1 MSRIRIL
8 PDILSNQIA
17 AGEVVQRPVSVVKE
31 LVENAMDAGANR
43 IIVEIENGG
52 KTLIRVSDNGC
63 GLSRDEAVLALERY
77 ATSKIYT
84 KEDLFSIS
92 TFGFRGE
99 ALPSIASVSK
109 FSLVSRTADN
119 STGTRVDMNGGKLSG
134 VTDTGAPVGTMVE
147 VRRLFFNTPARRK
160 FLKSENTESGHIAD
174 ALAGLAMGNSGVGF
188 RLVVNRR
195 SVKSYPPGQTLF
207 QRAQMVLGK
216 EVADQLYEMQWPQTD
231 EDANSRLPGLSIRGV
246 CANPGVTRS
255 TANRIFLFVN
265 RRLVYDRGLI
275 SAMFQGYRGRIMK
288 GRYPVGAVCVALP
301 CDQVDVNVHPTKRE
315 IKFITP
321 GPVYQA
327 LSLAVANA
335 LSHGQDDKLSYARA
349 VMAEKKDS
357 PTPAQAALKS
367 ASLPE
372 TENKR
377 TPDLFE
383 SVSVPQSPPV
393 YDAFDSPPEAFQA
406 AEPREKS
413 WTPVP
418 ETRLPDQP
426 PLPDHEPQTS
436 DQGMTRP
443 LSEPEPLQA
452 TPSGFRVIG
461 QVLNI
466 YIVVEKENHLI
477 LVDQHAAHE
486 RIVFEQLL
494 NRYRRM
500 EVQSQSLAVPE
511 VLELSHKEALVLES
525 IMADLAGLGIRVEPF
540 GGTSFVIKA
549 VPVLVEEKQV
559 GPMVVEMV
567 EKISRANG
575 TGIKDDWLE
584 DALATMACHR
594 SVRGG
599 QSMSLKEMT
608 ALVAQLFTCENPMH
622 CPHGRPVFVS
632 FDARSLEKLFK
643 RVV

>member
-17 AGEVVQRPVSVVKE
+17 AGEVVQRPVSAVKE
-31 LVENAMDAGANR
+31 LVENAMDAGADR

-52 KTLIRVSDNGC
+52 KSLIRVSDNGC
-63 GLSRDEAVLALERY
+63 GLYRDEAVLAVERY

-84 KEDLFSIS
+84 KDDLFSIS

-99 ALPSIASVSK
+99 ALPAIASVSK

-119 STGTRVDMNGGKLSG
+119 ATGTRVDLDGGKLAG

-147 VRRLFFNTPARRK
+147 VKRLFFNTPARRK

-174 ALAGLAMGNSGVGF
+174 ALAGLAMGNPTVGF
-188 RLVVNRR
+188 RLVVNGRA
-195 SVKSYPPGQTLF
+195 VKSYPPGQTLF

-216 EVADQLYEMQWPQTD
+216 EVADQLYEIQWPKGD
-231 EDANSRLPGLSIRGV
+231 DGEDKGLLSLDIRGV

-255 TANRIFLFVN
+255 TANRIYLFVN
-265 RRLVYDRGLI
+265 QRLVYDRGLI

-288 GRYPVGAVCVALP
+288 GRYPVGAVCVTLP
-301 CDQVDVNVHPTKRE
+301 YDQVDVNVHPAKRE

-327 LSLAVANA
+327 LSVAVADA
-335 LSHGQDDKLSYARA
+335 LGRGQDDKFSYARA
-349 VMAEKKDS
+349 IIPQKKEAL
-357 PTPAQAALKS
+357 TPVQESLKS

-372 TENKR
+372 KKVTS
-377 TPDLFE
+377 DLFE
-383 SVSVPQSPPV
+383 GQQQRPV
-393 YDAFDSPPEAFQA
+393 YNTPDSTPEAFQA
-406 AEPREKS
+406 AEPRDES
-413 WTPVP
+413 WVP
-418 ETRLPDQP
+418 EPEPEISAKSILPDQGDKGLDP
-426 PLPDHEPQTS
+426 AVSITFS
-436 DQGMTRP
+436 K
-443 LSEPEPLQA
+443 PEPFQR
-452 TPSGFRVIG
+452 TQSEVRVVG

-466 YIVVEKENHLI
+466 YIVVEKEGHLI

-494 NRYRRM
+494 KRYKHM
-500 EVQSQSLAVPE
+500 DVQSQSLAVPE
-511 VLELSHKEALVLES
+511 ILELSHKEAVVLES
-525 IMADLAGLGIRVEPF
+525 IMADLADLGIRVEPF

-549 VPVLVEEKQV
+549 VPVLVEEKNV
-559 GPMVVEMV
+559 GSMVVEMV
-567 EKISRANG
+567 EQISHANG
-575 TGIKDDWLE
+575 TGLKDDWLD

-599 QSMSLKEMT
+599 QSMSLREMT
-608 ALVAQLFTCENPMH
+608 ALVEQLFACENPMH

-643 RVV
+643 RLV

>member
-31 LVENAMDAGANR
+31 LVENAMDAGADR

-52 KTLIRVSDNGC
+52 KTLIRISDNGC

-84 KEDLFSIS
+84 KDDLFSIS

-99 ALPSIASVSK
+99 ALPAIASVSK
-109 FSLVSRTADN
+109 FSLVSRTKDN
-119 STGTRVDMNGGKLSG
+119 AIGTRVDMNGGKLAG

-160 FLKSENTESGHIAD
+160 FLKSENTEYGHIAD
-174 ALAGLAMGNSGVGF
+174 ALAGLAMGNPGVGF
-188 RLVVNRR
+188 RLVVNRK

-216 EVADQLYEMQWPQTD
+216 EVADHMYEMQWPQTD
-231 EDANSRLPGLSIRGV
+231 DGGDSCLSGLCIRGV

-255 TANRIFLFVN
+255 TSNRIFLFVN
-265 RRLVYDRGLI
+265 QRLVYDRGLI

-288 GRYPVGAVCVALP
+288 GRYPVGAVCVVLP
-301 CDQVDVNVHPTKRE
+301 CDQVDVNVHPAKRE

-321 GPVYQA
+321 GPVYKA
-327 LSLAVANA
+327 LSLAVASA
-335 LSHGQDDKLSYARA
+335 LSRGQDDKLSYARA
-349 VMAEKKDS
+349 VLPGKKDS
-357 PTPAQAALKS
+357 PIPAQAALKS

-372 TENKR
+372 KR
-377 TPDLFE
+377 LTSDLFE
-383 SVSVPQSPPV
+383 SVPAPPQSPPV
-393 YDAFDSPPEAFQA
+393 YNSFDSPSESFQA
-406 AEPREKS
+406 AELREKF
-413 WTPVP
+413 WTPEPATKRSVQAP
-418 ETRLPDQP
+418 VA
-426 PLPDHEPQTS
+426 DHENQILSPSVT
-436 DQGMTRP
+436 THF
-443 LSEPEPLQA
+443 SEPEPLQA
-452 TPSGFRVIG
+452 VPSGVRVVG

-466 YIVVEKENHLI
+466 YIVVEKQNHLI

-494 NRYRRM
+494 KRYKRM

-525 IMADLAGLGIRVEPF
+525 IMADLADLGIRVEPF

-559 GPMVVEMV
+559 GLMVVEMV
-567 EKISRANG
+567 EKISHANG
-575 TGIKDDWLE
+575 TGLKDDWLE
-584 DALATMACHR
+584 DALSTMACHR

-599 QSMSLKEMT
+599 QSMSPKEMT
-608 ALVAQLFTCENPMH
+608 ALVEQLFVCENPMH
-622 CPHGRPVFVS
+622 CPHGRPIFVS

-643 RVV
+643 RLV

>member
-8 PDILSNQIA
+8 PDLLSNQIA

-31 LVENAMDAGANR
+31 LVENAMDAGADR

-109 FSLVSRTADN
+109 FSFVSRTADN
-119 STGTRVDMNGGKLSG
+119 AIGTRVDMNGGKLSG

-160 FLKSENTESGHIAD
+160 FLKSENTEAGHIAD
-174 ALAGLAMGNSGVGF
+174 ALAGLAMGNPGVGF

-195 SVKSYPPGQTLF
+195 SVKSYPPGQSLF

-216 EVADQLYEMQWPQTD
+216 EVADQLYEMQWPKMD
-231 EDANSRLPGLSIRGV
+231 EDGDSGLPELCIRGV

-265 RRLVYDRGLI
+265 RRLVYDRGLVA
-275 SAMFQGYRGRIMK
+275 AMFQGYRGRIMK
-288 GRYPVGAVCVALP
+288 GRYPVGAVCVELP

-327 LSLAVANA
+327 LSIAVANA
-335 LSHGQDDKLSYARA
+335 LSRGQDDKLSYARA
-349 VMAEKKDS
+349 VMPQKKDS
-357 PTPAQAALKS
+357 PMPVQAALKS
-367 ASLPE
+367 ASLSE
-372 TENKR
+372 QR
-377 TPDLFE
+377 LTPDLFE
-383 SVSVPQSPPV
+383 SASTLQSSTV
-393 YDAFDSPPEAFQA
+393 YDSFDSPAESFQA
-406 AEPREKS
+406 AEAREKS

-418 ETRLPDQP
+418 ETKLSDQAP
-426 PLPDHEPQTS
+426 VAGHEPQTS
-436 DQGMTRP
+436 DQGITAP
-443 LSEPEPLQA
+443 LSEPEPFQA
-452 TPSGFRVIG
+452 TQSGFRVVG

-466 YIVVEKENHLI
+466 YIVVEKQNHLI

-494 NRYRRM
+494 NRYKHM
-500 EVQSQSLAVPE
+500 DVQSQSLVVPE
-511 VLELSHKEALVLES
+511 VLELSHKEALVLDS
-525 IMADLAGLGIRVEPF
+525 IMADLADLGIKVEPF

-567 EKISRANG
+567 EKISHANG
-575 TGIKDDWLE
+575 TGLKNDWLE

-643 RVV
+643 RLV

>member
-17 AGEVVQRPVSVVKE
+17 AGEVVQRPASVVKE
-31 LVENAMDAGANR
+31 LVENAMDAGGDR

-52 KTLIRVSDNGC
+52 KTLIRVSDNGG

-84 KEDLFSIS
+84 NEDLFSIS

-109 FSLVSRTADN
+109 FSLVSRTKDN
-119 STGTRVDMNGGKLSG
+119 AAGTRVDMNGGKLSG

-147 VRRLFFNTPARRK
+147 VRQLFFNTPARRK
-160 FLKSENTESGHIAD
+160 FLKSENTEAGHIAD
-174 ALAGLAMGNSGVGF
+174 ALAGLSMGNPGVGF
-188 RLVVNRR
+188 RFVVNRR

-216 EVADQLYEMQWPQTD
+216 GAADHLYDMQWP
-231 EDANSRLPGLSIRGV
+231 EANDDVDNGLPGLCIHGV
-246 CANPGVTRS
+246 CANPGITRS
-255 TANRIFLFVN
+255 TTNRIFLFVN
-265 RRLVYDRGLI
+265 QRLVYDRGLI

-301 CDQVDVNVHPTKRE
+301 FDQVDVNVHPAKRE

-327 LSLAVANA
+327 FSHAVASA
-335 LSHGQDDKLSYARA
+335 LSRGQNDKLAYARA
-349 VMAEKKDS
+349 FMAEKKES
-357 PTPAQAALKS
+357 LPPVQAALKS

-372 TENKR
+372 KTL

-383 SVSVPQSPPV
+383 SVSAPQPPPV
-393 YDAFDSPPEAFQA
+393 YTSFNPPSESLHAAEFREQSWNPAPATKFPSQAPVAVHESQTPGQGITTPFPEPPLLQA
-406 AEPREKS
+406 AR
-413 WTPVP
+413 
-418 ETRLPDQP
+418 
-426 PLPDHEPQTS
+426 
-436 DQGMTRP
+436 
-443 LSEPEPLQA
+443 SE
-452 TPSGFRVIG
+452 FRVIG
-461 QVLNI
+461 QALNI

-500 EVQSQSLAVPE
+500 DVQSQSLAVPE
-511 VLELSHKEALVLES
+511 VIELSHKEALALES
-525 IMADLAGLGIRVEPF
+525 IMADLTGLGIMVEPF
-540 GGTSFVIKA
+540 GGTSFVIKS
-549 VPVLVEEKQV
+549 VPVLVEEKHV
-559 GPMVVEMV
+559 GPMVIKMV
-567 EKISRANG
+567 EKISHANG
-575 TGIKDDWLE
+575 TGLKDDWLE

-599 QSMSLKEMT
+599 QSMSPKEMT

-622 CPHGRPVFVS
+622 CPHGRPIFVS

-643 RVV
+643 RLV

>member
-17 AGEVVQRPVSVVKE
+17 AGEVVQRPVSAVKE
-31 LVENAMDAGANR
+31 LVENAMDAGADR

-63 GLSRDEAVLALERY
+63 GLSRDEAVLAVERY

-84 KEDLFSIS
+84 KDDLFSIS

-99 ALPSIASVSK
+99 ALPAIASVSK

-119 STGTRVDMNGGKLSG
+119 ATGTRVDMDGGKLAG

-147 VRRLFFNTPARRK
+147 VKRLFFNTPARRK

-174 ALAGLAMGNSGVGF
+174 ALAGLAIGNPTVGF

-195 SVKSYPPGQTLF
+195 AVKSYPPGQTLF

-216 EVADQLYEMQWPQTD
+216 EVVDQLYEIQWPKA
-231 EDANSRLPGLSIRGV
+231 EDGEDNSMPGLGICGV

-255 TANRIFLFVN
+255 TANRIYLFVN
-265 RRLVYDRGLI
+265 QRLVYDRGLI

-288 GRYPVGAVCVALP
+288 GRYPVGAVCVTLP
-301 CDQVDVNVHPTKRE
+301 CNQVDVNVHPAKRE

-327 LSLAVANA
+327 LAVAVADA
-335 LSHGQDDKLSYARA
+335 LNRGQDDKFSYARA
-349 VMAEKKDS
+349 VMPGKKEAQ
-357 PTPAQAALKS
+357 TPVQAALKS

-372 TENKR
+372 KKVTS
-377 TPDLFE
+377 DLFK
-383 SVSVPQSPPV
+383 SVSNPPPQPPPV
-393 YDAFDSPPEAFQA
+393 YNAPDLAPESFQTAEPPEK
-406 AEPREKS
+406 P
-413 WTPVP
+413 WVP
-418 ETRLPDQP
+418 EPETELPAQSTLPDQRN
-426 PLPDHEPQTS
+426 QRS
-436 DQGMTRP
+436 DQAV
-443 LSEPEPLQA
+443 PEPFSKPEPGQHIQ
-452 TPSGFRVIG
+452 SGIRVVG

-500 EVQSQSLAVPE
+500 DVQSQSLAIPE
-511 VLELSHKEALVLES
+511 VLELSNKEAVVLES
-525 IMADLAGLGIRVEPF
+525 IMADLADLGIRVEPF

-549 VPVLVEEKQV
+549 VPVLVEEKHV
-559 GPMVVEMV
+559 GAMVVEMV
-567 EKISRANG
+567 EKISQANG
-575 TGIKDDWLE
+575 TGLKDDWLD

-599 QSMSLKEMT
+599 QSMSVKEMA
-608 ALVAQLFTCENPMH
+608 ALVEQLFACENPMH

-643 RVV
+643 RLV

>member
-17 AGEVVQRPVSVVKE
+17 AGEVVQRPVSAVKE
-31 LVENAMDAGANR
+31 LVENAMDAGADR

-52 KTLIRVSDNGC
+52 KSLIRVSDNGC
-63 GLSRDEAVLALERY
+63 GLSRDEAVLAVERY

-84 KEDLFSIS
+84 KDDLFSIS

-99 ALPSIASVSK
+99 ALPAIASVSK

-119 STGTRVDMNGGKLSG
+119 ATGTRVDLEGGKLAG

-147 VRRLFFNTPARRK
+147 VKRLFFNTPARRK

-174 ALAGLAMGNSGVGF
+174 ALAGLAMGNPTVGF

-195 SVKSYPPGQTLF
+195 AVKSYPPGQTLF

-216 EVADQLYEMQWPQTD
+216 EVADQLYEIQWPKVD
-231 EDANSRLPGLSIRGV
+231 DGEDKGLSGLGIHGV

-255 TANRIFLFVN
+255 TANRIYLFVN
-265 RRLVYDRGLI
+265 QRLVYDRGLI

-288 GRYPVGAVCVALP
+288 GRYPVGAVCVTLP
-301 CDQVDVNVHPTKRE
+301 CDQVDVNVHPAKRE

-321 GPVYQA
+321 GPVYKALSIAVAQA
-327 LSLAVANA
+327 LSR
-335 LSHGQDDKLSYARA
+335 GQDDKFSYARA
-349 VMAEKKDS
+349 VMPEKKEAEA
-357 PTPAQAALKS
+357 PVRAALKS
-367 ASLPE
+367 AALPE
-372 TENKR
+372 KKVR
-377 TPDLFE
+377 SDLFE
-383 SVSVPQSPPV
+383 GVSSSPQRPPV
-393 YDAFDSPPEAFQA
+393 YSTPDSSLHSFQA
-406 AEPREKS
+406 AEPRDAT
-413 WTPVP
+413 WIP
-418 ETRLPDQP
+418 ETEPELRAKSTLPDRENRSLDQAVP
-426 PLPDHEPQTS
+426 PPFS
-436 DQGMTRP
+436 K
-443 LSEPEPLQA
+443 PEPFQY
-452 TPSGFRVIG
+452 TKSEIRVVG

-466 YIVVEKENHLI
+466 YIVVEKEGHLI

-494 NRYRRM
+494 SRYKHM
-500 EVQSQSLAVPE
+500 DVQSQSLAVPE
-511 VLELSHKEALVLES
+511 VLELSHKEAVVLES
-525 IMADLAGLGIRVEPF
+525 IIADLADLGIRVEPF

-549 VPVLVEEKQV
+549 VPVLVEERNV
-559 GPMVVEMV
+559 GAMVVEMV
-567 EKISRANG
+567 EQISHANG
-575 TGIKDDWLE
+575 TGLKDDWLD
-584 DALATMACHR
+584 DALAAMACHR

-599 QSMSLKEMT
+599 QSMSSREMT
-608 ALVAQLFTCENPMH
+608 ELVEQLFTCENPMH

-643 RVV
+643 RLV

>member
-17 AGEVVQRPVSVVKE
+17 AGEVVQRPVSAVKE
-31 LVENAMDAGANR
+31 LVENAVDAGADR
-43 IIVEIENGG
+43 VIVEIENGG
-52 KTLIRVSDNGC
+52 KSLIRVSDNGC
-63 GLSRDEAVLALERY
+63 GLSRDEAVLAVERY

-84 KEDLFSIS
+84 KDDLFSIS

-99 ALPSIASVSK
+99 ALPAIASVSK

-119 STGTRVDMNGGKLSG
+119 ATGTRVDMDGGKLSG

-147 VRRLFFNTPARRK
+147 VKRLFFNTPARRK

-174 ALAGLAMGNSGVGF
+174 ALAGLAMGNPTVGF

-195 SVKSYPPGQTLF
+195 AVKSYPPGQTLF

-216 EVADQLYEMQWPQTD
+216 EVADQLYEIEWPIADSGQD
-231 EDANSRLPGLSIRGV
+231 GGMSGLSIHGV

-255 TANRIFLFVN
+255 TANRIYLFVN
-265 RRLVYDRGLI
+265 QRLVYDRGLI

-288 GRYPVGAVCVALP
+288 GRYPVGAVCVTLP
-301 CDQVDVNVHPTKRE
+301 CDQVDVNVHPAKRE

-327 LSLAVANA
+327 LSIAVSGA
-335 LSHGQDDKLSYARA
+335 LNRGQDDKFSYARA
-349 VMAEKKDS
+349 VMPGKKDS
-357 PTPAQAALKS
+357 RTPVQASLES

-372 TENKR
+372 KR
-377 TPDLFE
+377 VRSDLFE
-383 SVSVPQSPPV
+383 PVITPVRPPPV
-393 YDAFDSPPEAFQA
+393 YNAPDSPPESFQA
-406 AEPREKS
+406 AEPLEKP
-413 WTPVP
+413 WGPEP
-418 ETRLPDQP
+418 ETEKPG
-426 PLPDHEPQTS
+426 PLPLKDHGTQRSDPVVPTS
-436 DQGMTRP
+436 YSQ
-443 LSEPEPLQA
+443 PEPFQH
-452 TPSGFRVIG
+452 TPSGIRVVG

-466 YIVVEKENHLI
+466 YIVVEKEAHLI

-494 NRYRRM
+494 KRYKQM
-500 EVQSQSLAVPE
+500 DVQSQSLAVPE
-511 VLELSHKEALVLES
+511 VLELSNKEAVVLES
-525 IMADLAGLGIRVEPF
+525 IMGDLADLGIRVEPF

-549 VPVLVEEKQV
+549 VPVLVEEKNV
-559 GPMVVEMV
+559 SAMVVEMV
-567 EKISRANG
+567 EQISHANG
-575 TGIKDDWLE
+575 TGLKDDWLD

-594 SVRGG
+594 SLRGG
-599 QSMSLKEMT
+599 QSMSPREMT
-608 ALVAQLFTCENPMH
+608 ALVEQLFACENPMH

-643 RVV
+643 RLV

>member
-31 LVENAMDAGANR
+31 LVENAMDAGADR
-43 IIVEIENGG
+43 IIVDIENGG

-84 KEDLFSIS
+84 KDDLFSIS

-109 FSLVSRTADN
+109 FALVSRTADHA
-119 STGTRVDMNGGKLSG
+119 TGTRVDMNGGKLSG

-147 VRRLFFNTPARRK
+147 VRHLFFNTPARRK

-174 ALAGLAMGNSGVGF
+174 TLAGLAMGNPGVGF
-188 RLVVNRR
+188 RLAVNRR

-216 EVADQLYEMQWPQTD
+216 EAAGHLYEMQWPETD
-231 EDANSRLPGLSIRGV
+231 EGGDSSPPGLSVCGV

-255 TANRIFLFVN
+255 TSNRIFLFVN
-265 RRLVYDRGLI
+265 QRLVYDRGLI

-301 CDQVDVNVHPTKRE
+301 SGQVDVNVHPAKRE
-315 IKFITP
+315 IKFIAP
-321 GPVYQA
+321 GPVYKA
-327 LSLAVANA
+327 VSLAVANA
-335 LSHGQDDKLSYARA
+335 LSRGQADVLSYAGA
-349 VMAEKKDS
+349 FLAGKKE
-357 PTPAQAALKS
+357 PQIPAQAALES
-367 ASLPE
+367 TSLPE
-372 TENKR
+372 NVS

-383 SVSVPQSPPV
+383 KVCAPQQPPA
-393 YDAFDSPPEAFQA
+393 YTAFDSAPDAFQT
-406 AEPREKS
+406 AESRQTSWPRA
-413 WTPVP
+413 P
-418 ETRLPDQP
+418 ETKQP
-426 PLPDHEPQTS
+426 AQAPWVDHENEKS
-436 DQGMTRP
+436 DQGMAPRVC
-443 LSEPEPLQA
+443 EPQSVPA
-452 TPSGFRVIG
+452 APSGLRVIG
-461 QVLNI
+461 QVLNL
-466 YIVVEKENHLI
+466 YVVVEKDRHLI

-494 NRYRRM
+494 SRCKRM
-500 EVQSQSLAVPE
+500 DVQSQTLAVPE
-511 VLELSHKEALVLES
+511 VLELSHKEALLLES
-525 IMADLAGLGIRVEPF
+525 IMTDLADLGIGVEPF
-540 GGTSFVIKA
+540 GGTSFIIKS

-559 GPMVVEMV
+559 GAMVVEMV
-567 EKISRANG
+567 EKISHANG
-575 TGIKDDWLE
+575 TGLKDDWLE

-608 ALVAQLFTCENPMH
+608 VLMEQLFACENPMH
-622 CPHGRPVFVS
+622 CPHGRPVFIS

-643 RVV
+643 RLV

>member
-31 LVENAMDAGANR
+31 LVENAMDAGADR

-109 FSLVSRTADN
+109 FTLVSRTADN
-119 STGTRVDMNGGKLSG
+119 VTGTRVDMDGGKLSG

-147 VRRLFFNTPARRK
+147 VKRLFFNTPARRK

-174 ALAGLAMGNSGVGF
+174 ALAGLAMGNPGVGF
-188 RLVVNRR
+188 RLVVNHR
-195 SVKSYPPGQTLF
+195 SVKSYPPDQTLF

-216 EVADQLYEMQWPQTD
+216 DVADQLYEIQWPQTD
-231 EDANSRLPGLSIRGV
+231 GDGEGGLSGLSIRGV

-255 TANRIFLFVN
+255 TANRIYLFVN
-265 RRLVYDRGLI
+265 QRLVYDRGLI

-315 IKFITP
+315 IKFIAP
-321 GPVYQA
+321 GPVYHA
-327 LSLAVANA
+327 LAVAVA
-335 LSHGQDDKLSYARA
+335 STLSRSQDDKLAYARA
-349 VMAEKKDS
+349 AMPEKKGI
-357 PTPAQAALKS
+357 PTPVQAALKS

-372 TENKR
+372 KKVTS
-377 TPDLFE
+377 DLFE
-383 SVSVPQSPPV
+383 SVSAPEPKPEYTS
-393 YDAFDSPPEAFQA
+393 FDSPFDSLEA

-413 WTPVP
+413 WAPVP
-418 ETRLPDQP
+418 ELKLSIQP
-426 PLPDHEPQTS
+426 PLSDHENQTP
-436 DQGMTRP
+436 DQRKTTP
-443 LSEPEPLQA
+443 PSEPFLEIR
-452 TPSGFRVIG
+452 SGVRVVG

-466 YIVVEKENHLI
+466 YIVVENENHLI

-494 NRYRRM
+494 KRHKQM
-500 EVQSQSLAVPE
+500 DVQSQSLAVPE
-511 VLELSHKEALVLES
+511 VLELSHKEAVVLES
-525 IMADLAGLGIRVEPF
+525 ITNELADLGIRVEPF

-549 VPVLVEEKQV
+549 VPVLVEEKNV
-559 GPMVVEMV
+559 GSMVVEMV
-567 EKISRANG
+567 EKISNANG
-575 TGIKDDWLE
+575 TGLQDDWLE

-599 QSMSLKEMT
+599 QSMSVKEMT
-608 ALVAQLFTCENPMH
+608 ALVEQLFACENPMH
-622 CPHGRPVFVS
+622 CPHGRPVLVS

-643 RVV
+643 RLV

>member
-17 AGEVVQRPVSVVKE
+17 AGEVVQRPVSAVKE
-31 LVENAMDAGANR
+31 LVENAMDAGADR
-43 IIVEIENGG
+43 IIVEIEKGG
-52 KTLIRVSDNGC
+52 KSLIRVSDNGC
-63 GLSRDEAVLALERY
+63 GLSRDEAVLAVERY

-84 KEDLFSIS
+84 KDDLFSIS

-99 ALPSIASVSK
+99 ALPAIASVSK

-119 STGTRVDMNGGKLSG
+119 ATGTRVDLDGGKLSG

-147 VRRLFFNTPARRK
+147 VKRLFFNTPARRK

-174 ALAGLAMGNSGVGF
+174 ALAGLAMGNPTVGF

-195 SVKSYPPGQTLF
+195 AVKSYPPGQTLF

-216 EVADQLYEMQWPQTD
+216 DVADQLYEIEWPKAD
-231 EDANSRLPGLSIRGV
+231 DGECKDASGLKLHGV

-255 TANRIFLFVN
+255 TANRIYLFVN
-265 RRLVYDRGLI
+265 QRLVYDRGLI

-288 GRYPVGAVCVALP
+288 GRYPVGAVCVTLP
-301 CDQVDVNVHPTKRE
+301 CDQVDVNVHPAKRE

-327 LSLAVANA
+327 LGLAVADA
-335 LSHGQDDKLSYARA
+335 LTQGQGDQFSYARA
-349 VMAEKKDS
+349 VMPGKKEA
-357 PTPAQAALKS
+357 PTPVQASLES

-372 TENKR
+372 TKVTSNLFAGVS
-377 TPDLFE
+377 TP
-383 SVSVPQSPPV
+383 VQPAPV
-393 YDAFDSPPEAFQA
+393 YNAPDSSPEAFQA
-406 AEPREKS
+406 AEPRDGS
-413 WTPVP
+413 WVAEPEAERPAHSPLGDHGGQYSDPAVP
-418 ETRLPDQP
+418 I
-426 PLPDHEPQTS
+426 
-436 DQGMTRP
+436 P
-443 LSEPEPLQA
+443 LSKPASLQPEHA
-452 TPSGFRVIG
+452 EVRVVG

-466 YIVVEKENHLI
+466 YIVVEKEGHLI

-494 NRYRRM
+494 NRHKHM
-500 EVQSQSLAVPE
+500 GVQSQSLAVPE
-511 VLELSHKEALVLES
+511 VLELSHKEAVVLEA
-525 IMADLAGLGIRVEPF
+525 ILTDLADLGIRVEPF

-549 VPVLVEEKQV
+549 VPVLVEEKNV
-559 GPMVVEMV
+559 GAMVVEMV
-567 EKISRANG
+567 EQISRADG
-575 TGIKDDWLE
+575 TGLKDDWLD

-599 QSMSLKEMT
+599 QSMSSREMT
-608 ALVAQLFTCENPMH
+608 ALVAQLFACENPMH

-643 RVV
+643 RLV

>member
-31 LVENAMDAGANR
+31 LVENAMDAGGDR

-52 KTLIRVSDNGC
+52 KALIRVSDNGC

-84 KEDLFSIS
+84 KDDLFSIS

-99 ALPSIASVSK
+99 ALPAIASVSK
-109 FSLVSRTADN
+109 FSLVSRTKDN
-119 STGTRVDMNGGKLSG
+119 ATGTRVDMNGGKLAG

-174 ALAGLAMGNSGVGF
+174 ALAGLAMGNPGVGF

-216 EVADQLYEMQWPQTD
+216 GVADHLYEMQWPQTD
-231 EDANSRLPGLSIRGV
+231 EGGDNDLPGLSIRGV
-246 CANPGVTRS
+246 CANPSVTRS
-255 TANRIFLFVN
+255 TSNRIFLFVN

-288 GRYPVGAVCVALP
+288 GRYPVGAVCVSLP
-301 CDQVDVNVHPTKRE
+301 CDQVDVNVHPAKRE

-321 GPVYQA
+321 GPVYKA
-327 LSLAVANA
+327 LSLAVASA
-335 LSHGQDDKLSYARA
+335 LSRGQNDQLSYARA
-349 VMAEKKDS
+349 VMPGKTDS

-372 TENKR
+372 KR
-377 TPDLFE
+377 VRSDLFE
-383 SVSVPQSPPV
+383 SVPAPPQSLPV
-393 YDAFDSPPEAFQA
+393 YNPSDALPESFQA
-406 AEPREKS
+406 AEPREKF
-413 WTPVP
+413 WTPEP
-418 ETRLPDQP
+418 ETKLSAQT
-426 PLPDHEPQTS
+426 PLASHENQTS
-436 DQGMTRP
+436 DPGVTTHP
-443 LSEPEPLQA
+443 LEPEPFPTAL
-452 TPSGFRVIG
+452 SGVRVVG

-466 YIVVEKENHLI
+466 YIVVEKENHLM

-494 NRYRRM
+494 KRYKHM
-500 EVQSQSLAVPE
+500 DVQSQSLAVPE
-511 VLELSHKEALVLES
+511 VLELSHKEAAVLES
-525 IMADLAGLGIRVEPF
+525 IMADLADLGIRVEPF

-559 GPMVVEMV
+559 GAMVVEMV
-567 EKISRANG
+567 EKISHANG
-575 TGIKDDWLE
+575 TGLKDDWLD

-599 QSMSLKEMT
+599 QSMSLKEMI
-608 ALVAQLFTCENPMH
+608 ALVEQLFTCENPMH

-643 RVV
+643 RLV

>member
-31 LVENAMDAGANR
+31 LVENAMDAGADR

-84 KEDLFSIS
+84 QEDLFSIS

-109 FSLVSRTADN
+109 FSLVSRTKDN
-119 STGTRVDMNGGKLSG
+119 AIGTRVDMNGGKLSG

-147 VRRLFFNTPARRK
+147 VRQLFFNTPARRK
-160 FLKSENTESGHIAD
+160 FLKNENTEAGHIAD
-174 ALAGLAMGNSGVGF
+174 ALAGLTMGNPGVGF
-188 RLVVNRR
+188 RLVVNHRP
-195 SVKSYPPGQTLF
+195 VKSYPPGQTLF
-207 QRAQMVLGK
+207 QRAQVVLGK
-216 EVADQLYEMQWPQTD
+216 EAADHLYDMQWPGTD
-231 EDANSRLPGLSIRGV
+231 DGGDSGLPGLAIRGV

-288 GRYPVGAVCVALP
+288 GRYPVGAVCVELP
-301 CDQVDVNVHPTKRE
+301 CDQVDVNVHPAKRE

-321 GPVYQA
+321 GPVYRA
-327 LSLAVANA
+327 LSLAVAAA
-335 LSHGQDDKLSYARA
+335 LSRGQADKLSYSR
-349 VMAEKKDS
+349 VFMAGKKDT
-357 PTPAQAALKS
+357 PTPVQAALKS
-367 ASLPE
+367 ASLSE
-372 TENKR
+372 KR
-377 TPDLFE
+377 LTPDLFE
-383 SVSVPQSPPV
+383 SVSAPQPPPV
-393 YDAFDSPPEAFQA
+393 YEAFKPFHESLKA
-406 AEPREKS
+406 AEPLEKS
-413 WTPVP
+413 WGPVP
-418 ETRLPDQP
+418 ETKRLSHAFPA
-426 PLPDHEPQTS
+426 DHETQTS
-436 DQGMTRP
+436 GQGITMP
-443 LSEPEPLQA
+443 L
-452 TPSGFRVIG
+452 RVIG

-500 EVQSQSLAVPE
+500 DVQSQSLAVPE
-511 VLELSHKEALVLES
+511 VLELSHKEAVVLES

-540 GGTSFVIKA
+540 GGTSFIIKS
-549 VPVLVEEKQV
+549 VPVLVEEKHV

-567 EKISRANG
+567 ENISHANG
-575 TGIKDDWLE
+575 LGLKDDWLE
-584 DALATMACHR
+584 HALATMACHR

-599 QSMSLKEMT
+599 QSMSPKEMT

-643 RVV
+643 RLV

>member
-17 AGEVVQRPVSVVKE
+17 AGEVAQRPVSVVKE
-31 LVENAMDAGANR
+31 LVENAMDAGADR

-52 KTLIRVSDNGC
+52 KSLIRVSDNGC

-84 KEDLFSIS
+84 KDDLFSIS

-109 FSLVSRTADN
+109 FTLVSRTADN
-119 STGTRVDMNGGKLSG
+119 AGATRVDMDGGKLSG

-147 VRRLFFNTPARRK
+147 VKRLFFNTPARRK

-174 ALAGLAMGNSGVGF
+174 ALAGLAMGNPGVGF

-195 SVKSYPPGQTLF
+195 SVKSYPPDQTLF

-216 EVADQLYEMQWPQTD
+216 DVADQLYEMQWPPED
-231 EDANSRLPGLSIRGV
+231 ESQDSGLPGLSIRGV
-246 CANPGVTRS
+246 CANPNVTRS
-255 TANRIFLFVN
+255 TSNRIYLFVN
-265 RRLVYDRGLI
+265 QRLVYDRGLI

-315 IKFITP
+315 IKFVTP
-321 GPVYQA
+321 GPVYHA
-327 LSLAVANA
+327 LALAVANT
-335 LSHGQDDKLSYARA
+335 LSRGQGDKLAYARA
-349 VMAEKKDS
+349 AMPEKKDI
-357 PTPAQAALKS
+357 PTPVQAALKS

-372 TENKR
+372 KR
-377 TPDLFE
+377 VASNLFE
-383 SVSVPQSPPV
+383 NVSASKAQPEYTS
-393 YDAFDSPPEAFQA
+393 FDSPPESFEA
-406 AEPREKS
+406 AEPLEKS
-413 WTPVP
+413 WTPAP
-418 ETRLPDQP
+418 EIKKSFQP
-426 PLPDHEPQTS
+426 SLSGHENQTS
-436 DQGMTRP
+436 HQGQINP
-443 LSEPEPLQA
+443 FDEPVREIG
-452 TPSGFRVIG
+452 SGARVVG

-466 YIVVEKENHLI
+466 YIVVENENHLI

-494 NRYRRM
+494 KRYKQM
-500 EVQSQSLAVPE
+500 DVQSQSLAVPE
-511 VLELSHKEALVLES
+511 VLELNHKEAVVLEG
-525 IMADLAGLGIRVEPF
+525 IIDELAALGIRVEPF

-549 VPVLVEEKQV
+549 VPVLVEEKNV
-559 GPMVVEMV
+559 GSMVVEMV
-567 EKISRANG
+567 EKITHANG
-575 TGIKDDWLE
+575 TGLKDDWLE

-594 SVRGG
+594 SVRLCPG
-599 QSMSLKEMT
+599 QG
-608 ALVAQLFTCENPMH
+608 FIR
-622 CPHGRPVFVS
+622 GFPVQNIYLPGIGES
-632 FDARSLEKLFK
+632 
-643 RVV
+643 

>member
-1 MSRIRIL
+1 MTRIRIL

-31 LVENAMDAGANR
+31 LVENAMDAGADR

-109 FSLVSRTADN
+109 FSLVSRTKDN
-119 STGTRVDMNGGKLSG
+119 ATGTRVDMNGGKLVG
-134 VTDTGAPVGTMVE
+134 VADTGAPVGTMVE
-147 VRRLFFNTPARRK
+147 VKRLFFNTPARRK

-174 ALAGLAMGNSGVGF
+174 ALAGLAMGNPGVGF

-195 SVKSYPPGQTLF
+195 AVKGYPPGQTLF

-216 EVADQLYEMQWPQTD
+216 DVADHLYEMQWPATGEGSD
-231 EDANSRLPGLSIRGV
+231 NRLPGLCICGV
-246 CANPGVTRS
+246 CANPGITRS
-255 TANRIFLFVN
+255 TANRIYLFVN

-288 GRYPVGAVCVALP
+288 GRYPVGAVCVELP

-315 IKFITP
+315 IKFVTP

-327 LSLAVANA
+327 LALAVANT
-335 LSHGQDDKLSYARA
+335 LSRGQDDKLSYSRA
-349 VMAEKKDS
+349 VMPGKKDS
-357 PTPAQAALKS
+357 QIPAQAALKS
-367 ASLPE
+367 ASLAE
-372 TENKR
+372 KR
-377 TPDLFE
+377 FTPDLFE
-383 SVSVPQSPPV
+383 SVPASQSQPE
-393 YDAFDSPPEAFQA
+393 YTSFDPTSESLQA
-406 AEPREKS
+406 AEPREKT
-413 WTPVP
+413 WTPAP
-418 ETRLPDQP
+418 EIKLPAQA
-426 PLPDHEPQTS
+426 PLSDHENQTS
-436 DQGMTRP
+436 GQEETTQ
-443 LSEPEPLQA
+443 LPEPFQA
-452 TPSGFRVIG
+452 TQSRVRVVG

-466 YIVVEKENHLI
+466 YIVVENENHLI

-494 NRYRRM
+494 ERYHSM
-500 EVQSQSLAVPE
+500 DAQSQSLAVPE

-549 VPVLVEEKQV
+549 VPVLVEEKDV
-559 GPMVVEMV
+559 GAMVVEMV
-567 EKISRANG
+567 EKISDANG
-575 TGIKDDWLE
+575 TGLKDDWLK

-599 QSMSLKEMT
+599 QVMSLKEMT
-608 ALVAQLFTCENPMH
+608 ALVEQLFACENPMH

-643 RVV
+643 RLV

>member
-31 LVENAMDAGANR
+31 LVENAMDAGADR

-109 FSLVSRTADN
+109 FSFVSRTKDN
-119 STGTRVDMNGGKLSG
+119 ATGTRVDMNGGKLSG
-134 VTDTGAPVGTMVE
+134 VTDTGAPAGTMVE
-147 VRRLFFNTPARRK
+147 VRQLFFNTPARRK
-160 FLKSENTESGHIAD
+160 FLKSENTEAGHIAD
-174 ALAGLAMGNSGVGF
+174 ALAGLAMGNPGVGF

-216 EVADQLYEMQWPQTD
+216 EVADHLYEMQWPETGEGGD
-231 EDANSRLPGLSIRGV
+231 SALPGLCIRGV

-265 RRLVYDRGLI
+265 QRLVYDRGLI

-335 LSHGQDDKLSYARA
+335 LSRGQKDKLSYARA
-349 VMAEKKDS
+349 FIPEKKE
-357 PTPAQAALKS
+357 PPAPVRAALKS
-367 ASLPE
+367 ASPAG
-372 TENKR
+372 KIS

-383 SVSVPQSPPV
+383 KAGALQAPPV
-393 YDAFDSPPEAFQA
+393 YTYADHPSESLQVAESEVKSRNSVVETKKNIGAPQAVHENQVPDPGVAIPPSAPAPFQA
-406 AEPREKS
+406 
-413 WTPVP
+413 
-418 ETRLPDQP
+418 TR
-426 PLPDHEPQTS
+426 
-436 DQGMTRP
+436 
-443 LSEPEPLQA
+443 
-452 TPSGFRVIG
+452 SGVRVIG
-461 QVLNI
+461 QALNI
-466 YIVVEKENHLI
+466 YIVVEKDNHLI

-494 NRYRRM
+494 NRYRHM
-500 EVQSQSLAVPE
+500 DVQSQSLAVPE

-525 IMADLAGLGIRVEPF
+525 IMADLAGLGIGVEPF
-540 GGTSFVIKA
+540 GGTSFIIKA
-549 VPVLVEEKQV
+549 VPVLVEEKDV

-567 EKISRANG
+567 EKISHANG
-575 TGIKDDWLE
+575 TGLQDDWLE

-599 QSMSLKEMT
+599 QAMSLKEMT
-608 ALVAQLFTCENPMH
+608 ALVEQLFTCENPMH

-632 FDARSLEKLFK
+632 FDARTLEKLFK
-643 RVV
+643 RLV

>member
-31 LVENAMDAGANR
+31 LVENAMDAGADR

-52 KTLIRVSDNGC
+52 KTLIRVSDNGY

-109 FSLVSRTADN
+109 FTLVSRTADN
-119 STGTRVDMNGGKLSG
+119 AGGTRVDMDGGKFVG
-134 VTDTGAPVGTMVE
+134 VADVGAPVGTMVE
-147 VRRLFFNTPARRK
+147 VKRLFFNVPARRK

-174 ALAGLAMGNSGVGF
+174 ALAGLAMGNPEVGF
-188 RLVVNRR
+188 RLVVNRKA
-195 SVKSYPPGQTLF
+195 VKSYPSGQTLF

-216 EVADQLYEMQWPQTD
+216 DVSDQLYEMQWPTTD
-231 EDANSRLPGLSIRGV
+231 GGPDGSLPGLSIRGV
-246 CANPGVTRS
+246 CANPGITRS
-255 TANRIFLFVN
+255 TANRIYLFVN

-288 GRYPVGAVCVALP
+288 GRFPVGAVCVELP

-315 IKFITP
+315 IKFVTP
-321 GPVYQA
+321 GPVYHA
-327 LSLAVANA
+327 LKLAVANT
-335 LSHGQDDKLSYARA
+335 LSRGQEDKLAYAMA
-349 VMAEKKDS
+349 VMPGKKE
-357 PTPAQAALKS
+357 PPNPIQAALKS
-367 ASLPE
+367 AALPE
-372 TENKR
+372 KR
-377 TPDLFE
+377 STPDLFE
-383 SVSVPQSPPV
+383 SVSAPQPQ
-393 YDAFDSPPEAFQA
+393 PEYISFEQAAEPFQA
-406 AEPREKS
+406 AEPHEKS
-413 WTPVP
+413 WAPTP
-418 ETRLPDQP
+418 EIKLPAQAHSADN
-426 PLPDHEPQTS
+426 ESQTS
-436 DQGMTRP
+436 GREVTTP
-443 LSEPEPLQA
+443 LSKPFQA
-452 TPSGFRVIG
+452 MQSGVRVVG

-494 NRYRRM
+494 TRYRSM
-500 EVQSQSLAVPE
+500 DVQSQSLAVPE
-511 VLELSHKEALVLES
+511 VLELNHKEAVVLES

-549 VPVLVEEKQV
+549 VPVLVEDKNV
-559 GPMVVEMV
+559 GSMVVEMV
-567 EKISRANG
+567 EKISRADG
-575 TGIKDDWLE
+575 TGLKDDWLE

-599 QSMSLKEMT
+599 QSMSPREMT
-608 ALVAQLFTCENPMH
+608 ALVEQLFFCENPMH
-622 CPHGRPVFVS
+622 CPHGRPVFIS
-632 FDARSLEKLFK
+632 FDGRSLEKLFK
-643 RVV
+643 RLV

>member
-31 LVENAMDAGANR
+31 LVENAMDAGADR

-63 GLSRDEAVLALERY
+63 GLSRDEAVLSIERY

-99 ALPSIASVSK
+99 ALPSIASVST

-119 STGTRVDMNGGKLSG
+119 ATGTRVDMNGGKLSG

-174 ALAGLAMGNSGVGF
+174 ALAGLAMGNPGVGF
-188 RLVVNRR
+188 RLVVNHR

-216 EVADQLYEMQWPQTD
+216 EAADSLYEMQWPETD
-231 EDANSRLPGLSIRGV
+231 DGKDIGLAGLCIRGV
-246 CANPGVTRS
+246 CANPGITRS

-288 GRYPVGAVCVALP
+288 GRYPVGAVCVELP

-327 LSLAVANA
+327 LSLAVAKA
-335 LSHGQDDKLSYARA
+335 LFRGQDNKLSYARA
-349 VMAEKKDS
+349 VMTEKKES
-357 PTPAQAALKS
+357 PTPVQAALKS
-367 ASLPE
+367 ASLLE
-372 TENKR
+372 KR
-377 TPDLFE
+377 LTPDLFE
-383 SVSVPQSPPV
+383 SVSAPQLPPV
-393 YDAFDSPPEAFQA
+393 YKSFDPPPESFEA
-406 AEPREKS
+406 AESPEKS
-413 WTPVP
+413 WVP
-418 ETRLPDQP
+418 ETETTLHNQP
-426 PLPDHEPQTS
+426 PLVSHANQPSSPDITTPFSKIEPFRATQS
-436 DQGMTRP
+436 D
-443 LSEPEPLQA
+443 L
-452 TPSGFRVIG
+452 RVIG
-461 QVLNI
+461 QVLNV
-466 YIVVEKENHLI
+466 YIVVEKEKHLI

-486 RIVFEQLL
+486 RIVFEALL
-494 NRYRRM
+494 NRYKRM
-500 EVQSQSLAVPE
+500 DVQSQSLAVPE

-525 IMADLAGLGIRVEPF
+525 IMTDLADLGIRVEPF

-549 VPVLVEEKQV
+549 VPVLVAQKHV

-567 EKISRANG
+567 EKISQANG
-575 TGIKDDWLE
+575 TGLKDDWLE

-594 SVRGG
+594 SLRGG

-643 RVV
+643 RLV

>member
-31 LVENAMDAGANR
+31 LVENAMDAGADR

-109 FSLVSRTADN
+109 FSLVSRTKDN
-119 STGTRVDMNGGKLSG
+119 AIGTRVDMNGGKLSG
-134 VTDTGAPVGTMVE
+134 VTDTGAPAGTMVE
-147 VRRLFFNTPARRK
+147 VRQLFFNTPARRK
-160 FLKSENTESGHIAD
+160 FLKNENTEAGHIAD
-174 ALAGLAMGNSGVGF
+174 TLAGLTMGNPGVGF

-216 EVADQLYEMQWPQTD
+216 EAADHLYEMQWPETD
-231 EDANSRLPGLSIRGV
+231 EGGDSVLPGLCIRGV

-265 RRLVYDRGLI
+265 QRLVYDRGLV

-288 GRYPVGAVCVALP
+288 GRYPVGAVCVELP
-301 CDQVDVNVHPTKRE
+301 WDQVDVNVHPAKRE

-321 GPVYQA
+321 GPVYRA
-327 LSLAVANA
+327 LSLAVEAA
-335 LSHGQDDKLSYARA
+335 LSRGQADKLSYARA
-349 VMAEKKDS
+349 FMAEKKDT
-357 PTPAQAALKS
+357 PTPVQVALKS
-367 ASLPE
+367 ASPSEKKLA
-372 TENKR
+372 
-377 TPDLFE
+377 PDLFE
-383 SVSVPQSPPV
+383 SVSAPQPPPV
-393 YDAFDSPPEAFQA
+393 YEVFKPFPESLKA
-406 AEPREKS
+406 AEPLEKS
-413 WTPVP
+413 WGPVP
-418 ETRLPDQP
+418 ETKRLFHASPADY
-426 PLPDHEPQTS
+426 ENQTS
-436 DQGMTRP
+436 GQGITMP
-443 LSEPEPLQA
+443 L
-452 TPSGFRVIG
+452 RIIG

-494 NRYRRM
+494 KRYRRM
-500 EVQSQSLAVPE
+500 DVQSQSLAVPE
-511 VLELSHKEALVLES
+511 VLELSHKEALLLES

-540 GGTSFVIKA
+540 GGTSFIIKS
-549 VPVLVEEKQV
+549 VPVLVEEKHV
-559 GPMVVEMV
+559 GLMVMDMV
-567 EKISRANG
+567 EKISHANG
-575 TGIKDDWLE
+575 LGPKDDWLE
-584 DALATMACHR
+584 HALATMACHR

-608 ALVAQLFTCENPMH
+608 ALVAQLFACENPMH

-643 RVV
+643 RLV

>member
-17 AGEVVQRPVSVVKE
+17 AGEVVQRPVSAVKE
-31 LVENAMDAGANR
+31 LVENAMDAGADR

-52 KTLIRVSDNGC
+52 KSLIRVSDNGC
-63 GLSRDEAVLALERY
+63 GLSRDEAVLAVERY

-84 KEDLFSIS
+84 KDDLFSIS

-99 ALPSIASVSK
+99 ALPAIASVSK

-119 STGTRVDMNGGKLSG
+119 ATGTRVDLDGGKLAG

-147 VRRLFFNTPARRK
+147 VKRLFFNTPARRK

-174 ALAGLAMGNSGVGF
+174 ALAGLAMGNPTVGF
-188 RLVVNRR
+188 RLVVNGRA
-195 SVKSYPPGQTLF
+195 VKSYPPGQTLF

-216 EVADQLYEMQWPQTD
+216 EVADQLYEIEWPQADD
-231 EDANSRLPGLSIRGV
+231 EDGKDLSNLGIHGV
-246 CANPGVTRS
+246 CANPGITRS
-255 TANRIFLFVN
+255 TANRIYLFVN
-265 RRLVYDRGLI
+265 QRLVYDRGLI

-288 GRYPVGAVCVALP
+288 GRYPVGAVCVTLP
-301 CDQVDVNVHPTKRE
+301 CDQVDVNVHPAKRE

-321 GPVYQA
+321 GPVYHA
-327 LSLAVANA
+327 LSVAVAEA
-335 LSHGQDDKLSYARA
+335 LNRGQDDKFSYARA
-349 VMAEKKDS
+349 VMPEKKEAA
-357 PTPAQAALKS
+357 TPVQEALKS

-372 TENKR
+372 KKVRSE
-377 TPDLFE
+377 LFE
-383 SVSVPQSPPV
+383 SVATPPQRPPI
-393 YDAFDSPPEAFQA
+393 YNTPDSALQSFQA
-406 AEPREKS
+406 AELRDAS
-413 WTPVP
+413 WAP
-418 ETRLPDQP
+418 ETGPELPAKSTLPDQG
-426 PLPDHEPQTS
+426 HKSS
-436 DQGMTRP
+436 DQAVPTFFP
-443 LSEPEPLQA
+443 NPEPFQR
-452 TPSGFRVIG
+452 TQSEIRVVG

-466 YIVVEKENHLI
+466 YIVVEKEGHLI

-494 NRYRRM
+494 NRYRHM
-500 EVQSQSLAVPE
+500 DVQSQSLAVPE
-511 VLELSHKEALVLES
+511 VLELSHKEAVVLES
-525 IMADLAGLGIRVEPF
+525 IITDLADLGIRVEPF

-549 VPVLVEEKQV
+549 VPVLVEEKNV
-559 GPMVVEMV
+559 SDMVVEMV
-567 EKISRANG
+567 EQISHANG
-575 TGIKDDWLE
+575 TGLKDDWLD

-599 QSMSLKEMT
+599 QSMSSREMT
-608 ALVAQLFTCENPMH
+608 ELVEQLFACENPMH

-643 RVV
+643 RLV

>member
-1 MSRIRIL
+1 
-8 PDILSNQIA
+8 NQIA

-31 LVENAMDAGANR
+31 LVENAMDAGADR

-84 KEDLFSIS
+84 KDDLFSIS

-109 FSLVSRTADN
+109 FTLVSRTAGN
-119 STGTRVDMNGGKLSG
+119 ATGTRVDMDGGKLSG

-147 VRRLFFNTPARRK
+147 VKRLFFNTPARRK
-160 FLKSENTESGHIAD
+160 FLKSENTETGHIAD
-174 ALAGLAMGNSGVGF
+174 ALAGLAMGNPGVGF

-195 SVKSYPPGQTLF
+195 AVKSYPPDQTLF

-216 EVADQLYEMQWPQTD
+216 DVAGQLYEMKWPRAD
-231 EDANSRLPGLSIRGV
+231 GSKDGGAVGLSIRGV

-255 TANRIFLFVN
+255 TANRIYLFVN

-288 GRYPVGAVCVALP
+288 GRYPVGAVCVDVP
-301 CDQVDVNVHPTKRE
+301 SDQVDVNVHPAKRE
-315 IKFITP
+315 IKFIAP
-321 GPVYQA
+321 GPVYHA
-327 LSLAVANA
+327 LAEAVANT
-335 LSHGQDDKLSYARA
+335 LSRNQEDKLAYARA
-349 VMAEKKDS
+349 VIAEKKNI
-357 PTPAQAALKS
+357 PTPVQAALTS
-367 ASLPE
+367 AALPE
-372 TENKR
+372 KKV
-377 TPDLFE
+377 TPDLFQR
-383 SVSVPQSPPV
+383 VGAPQPKPV
-393 YDAFDSPPEAFQA
+393 YTSFDSPPESLEA
-406 AEPREKS
+406 AEPREES
-413 WTPVP
+413 WDPASEIEP
-418 ETRLPDQP
+418 SSQA
-426 PLPDHEPQTS
+426 PLDDHEDQTS
-436 DQGMTRP
+436 DPRETKSVCEPFLQTR
-443 LSEPEPLQA
+443 
-452 TPSGFRVIG
+452 SGVRVVG

-466 YIVVEKENHLI
+466 YIVVENENHLI

-494 NRYRRM
+494 KRYKRM

-511 VLELSHKEALVLES
+511 VLELSHKEAVVLDS
-525 IMADLAGLGIRVEPF
+525 IISELAGLGIRVEPF

-549 VPVLVEEKQV
+549 VPVLVEEKNV
-559 GPMVVEMV
+559 GAMVVEMV
-567 EKISRANG
+567 EKISHANG
-575 TGIKDDWLE
+575 TGLKDDWLE
-584 DALATMACHR
+584 DALASMACHR

-599 QSMSLKEMT
+599 QSMSPKEMA
-608 ALVAQLFTCENPMH
+608 ALVEQLFACENPMH

-643 RVV
+643 RLV

>member
-31 LVENAMDAGANR
+31 LVENAMDAGADR

-63 GLSRDEAVLALERY
+63 GLSRDEAVLSIERY

-119 STGTRVDMNGGKLSG
+119 ATGTRVDINGGKLSG

-147 VRRLFFNTPARRK
+147 VRQLFFNTPARRK

-174 ALAGLAMGNSGVGF
+174 ALAGLAMGNPEVGF
-188 RLVVNRR
+188 RLVLNRR
-195 SVKSYPPGQTLF
+195 AVKSYPPGQTLF
-207 QRAQMVLGK
+207 QRAQMVLGQ
-216 EVADQLYEMQWPQTD
+216 EAADCLYEMQWPETD
-231 EDANSRLPGLSIRGV
+231 DGKDIGLVGLYIRGV

-255 TANRIFLFVN
+255 TANRIFMFVN

-288 GRYPVGAVCVALP
+288 GRYPVGAVCVELP

-315 IKFITP
+315 IKFISP

-327 LSLAVANA
+327 LSLAVAKA
-335 LSHGQDDKLSYARA
+335 LSRGQDDKLSYARA
-349 VMAEKKDS
+349 VMTEKKES
-357 PTPAQAALKS
+357 LTPVQAALKS
-367 ASLPE
+367 TSLIE
-372 TENKR
+372 KR
-377 TPDLFE
+377 LAPDLFE
-383 SVSVPQSPPV
+383 SVSAQESPPV
-393 YDAFDSPPEAFQA
+393 YQSFDPPSESFQT

-413 WTPVP
+413 WITEP
-418 ETRLPDQP
+418 ETNLHTQP
-426 PLPDHEPQTS
+426 PLASHENQTS
-436 DQGMTRP
+436 GQDITTPFSR
-443 LSEPEPLQA
+443 PEPFRA
-452 TPSGFRVIG
+452 TQSNLRVIG

-466 YIVVEKENHLI
+466 YIVVEKANHLI

-486 RIVFEQLL
+486 RIVFETLL
-494 NRYRRM
+494 SRYKRM
-500 EVQSQSLAVPE
+500 NVQSQSLAVPE
-511 VLELSHKEALVLES
+511 ILELNHKEALVLES
-525 IMADLAGLGIRVEPF
+525 IMTDLAGLGIRVEPF

-549 VPVLVEEKQV
+549 VPVLVEKKHV

-567 EKISRANG
+567 EKISHANG
-575 TGIKDDWLE
+575 TGLKDDWLE

-594 SVRGG
+594 SLRGG

-608 ALVAQLFTCENPMH
+608 ALVEQLFTCENPMH
-622 CPHGRPVFVS
+622 CPHGRPVFIS

-643 RVV
+643 RLV

>member
-31 LVENAMDAGANR
+31 LVENAMDAGADR

-63 GLSRDEAVLALERY
+63 GLSRDEAVLSIERY

-99 ALPSIASVSK
+99 ALPSIASVST

-119 STGTRVDMNGGKLSG
+119 ATGTRVDMNGGKLSG

-174 ALAGLAMGNSGVGF
+174 ALAGLAMGNPGVGF
-188 RLVVNRR
+188 RLVVNHR

-216 EVADQLYEMQWPQTD
+216 EAADSLYEMQWPETD
-231 EDANSRLPGLSIRGV
+231 EGKDSGLAGLCIRGV
-246 CANPGVTRS
+246 CANPGITRS

-288 GRYPVGAVCVALP
+288 GRYPVGAVCVELP

-327 LSLAVANA
+327 LSLAVAKA
-335 LSHGQDDKLSYARA
+335 LFRGQDNKLSYARA
-349 VMAEKKDS
+349 VMTEKKES
-357 PTPAQAALKS
+357 PTPVQAALKS
-367 ASLPE
+367 ASLLE
-372 TENKR
+372 KR
-377 TPDLFE
+377 LTPDLFE
-383 SVSVPQSPPV
+383 SVSAPQLPPV
-393 YDAFDSPPEAFQA
+393 YKSFDPPPDSFEA
-406 AEPREKS
+406 AESPEKS
-413 WTPVP
+413 WIP
-418 ETRLPDQP
+418 ETTLHNQP
-426 PLPDHEPQTS
+426 PLVSHANQPSSPDITTPFSKIEPFRATQS
-436 DQGMTRP
+436 D
-443 LSEPEPLQA
+443 L
-452 TPSGFRVIG
+452 RVIG
-461 QVLNI
+461 QVLNV

-486 RIVFEQLL
+486 RIVFEALL
-494 NRYRRM
+494 NRYKRM
-500 EVQSQSLAVPE
+500 DVQSQSLAVPE

-525 IMADLAGLGIRVEPF
+525 IMTDLADLGIRVEPF

-549 VPVLVEEKQV
+549 VPVLVEQKHV

-567 EKISRANG
+567 EKISQANG
-575 TGIKDDWLE
+575 TGLKDDWLE

-594 SVRGG
+594 SLRGG

-643 RVV
+643 RLV